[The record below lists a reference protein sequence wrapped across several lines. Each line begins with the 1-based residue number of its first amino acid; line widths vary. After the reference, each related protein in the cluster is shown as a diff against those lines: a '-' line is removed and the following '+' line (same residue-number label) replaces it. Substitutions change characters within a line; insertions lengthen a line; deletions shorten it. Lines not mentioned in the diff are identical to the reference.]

1 MAKTEEEYIE
11 LLTKARH
18 VIKKQKEIIDN
29 LRGQVDWALALLDQS
44 QTIMKGQQ
52 ETNDKLIKLYKE
64 A

>member
-11 LLTKARH
+11 LLTKARY
-18 VIKKQKEIIDN
+18 VIKKQKEIIDQ
-29 LRGQVDWALALLDQS
+29 LRGQVDWALALLEQS

-52 ETNDKLIKLYKE
+52 ETNDKLMELFKE

>member
-1 MAKTEEEYIE
+1 MAKTEEEYME
-11 LLTKARH
+11 LLAKARQ
-18 VIKKQKEIIDN
+18 VINQQKEIIDQ
-29 LRGQVDWALALLDQS
+29 LRSQVDWALALLEQS

>member
-18 VIKKQKEIIDN
+18 VIKKQKEIIDQ
-29 LRGQVDWALALLDQS
+29 LRGQVDWALALLEQS

-52 ETNDKLIKLYKE
+52 ETNDKLMELLKE